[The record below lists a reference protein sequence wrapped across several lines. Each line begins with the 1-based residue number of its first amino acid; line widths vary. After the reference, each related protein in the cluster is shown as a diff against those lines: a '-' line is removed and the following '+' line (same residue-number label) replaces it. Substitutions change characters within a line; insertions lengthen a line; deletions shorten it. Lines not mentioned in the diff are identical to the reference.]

1 MNETETNLP
10 VQNSGLEYQV
20 EALQRQVFLLL
31 LGLVVVTATFVFY
44 LYYQEHIFRYD
55 LNGIRPRAVQV
66 IQTYNKNAMAI
77 DNFNKQ
83 LVNYAL
89 THPEFQPVL
98 KKYGWS
104 PNAPKP
110 Q

>member
-10 VQNSGLEYQV
+10 AQNTGLEFQV

-31 LGLVVVTATFVFY
+31 LGLIVVTATFVFY
-44 LYYQEHIFRYD
+44 LYYQEHIFRHD
-55 LNGIRPRAVQV
+55 LDQITPRAKQV
-66 IQTYNKNAMAI
+66 IQAYNHNALAI

-89 THPEFQPVL
+89 AHPEFQPIL
-98 KKYGWS
+98 KKYGWT